1 MWNTK
6 ECYRGHGWLYLLQ
19 PSYWSF
25 YMVEAWRLLATLLGL
40 PLRKRFHFP
49 NTYYLLDLATAI
61 IEHSVVLHILC
72 IMGWGGR
79 SILKIEYQSPIL
91 NSGGSW
97 WGWNVETNLSSK
109 ALSKTSRSSSSM
121 IPMCFIMDSKTLPYT
136 KPQLISLILECLN
149 VCVGGMLFLLPS
161 IMLGRIAITSRN
173 WLLDCS
179 ENIGLPCSSPQWHHL
194 DF

>member
-1 MWNTK
+1 MVDCIFCNRPI
-6 ECYRGHGWLYLLQ
+6 EVSIWLKLGVYLQHCWVFLCAKDFISQ
-19 PSYWSF
+19 ILTIFLTSQRPSSNIQWSSIF
-25 YMVEAWRLLATLLGL
+25 FVSWVEVDRVFLRLSI
-40 PLRKRFHFP
+40 KVQ
-49 NTYYLLDLATAI
+49 
-61 IEHSVVLHILC
+61 S
-72 IMGWGGR
+72 
-79 SILKIEYQSPIL
+79 SILE
-91 NSGGSW
+91 GVGE
-97 WGWNVETNLSSK
+97 VETNLSSK

-161 IMLGRIAITSRN
+161 IMLGGIAITSRN